1 MNFKEF
7 NTILEESFKQLTR
20 EEDFLFEI
28 DVDKDEMWNLYLDSF
43 PEGTNEY
50 FRERREFDCS
60 CCRNFI
66 KTIGNVVAV
75 KNGVVKTIWDFKTGS
90 SKYQP
95 VIDSLSEYIKSKTI
109 KDVWVNKLN
118 KIGVNNNYERLENGE
133 INQWFHFFVEIPRNL
148 VNNSASSEAEIKG
161 ELRTSRNVF
170 KRSLDEITEI
180 SVETVLEL
188 TNQNSLYKGDEW
200 KSVLNEFLKYKKEYD
215 KLETD
220 SEKEIYAWENSVKVG
235 GAVTRIRNHSMGT
248 LLLDIS
254 EGLDLD
260 TAVKKYEKIVAP
272 ENYKRSKPIYT
283 KQMLEEAKKTIE
295 KLGFMDS
302 LPRRHAILDDITV
315 NDILFSNKDSAKN
328 LGGLDVFAEMEKEV
342 AVNPKKFSKVEEISI
357 DKFVEDVL
365 PTAKDIEVLL
375 ENKHASNMMSL
386 IAPENK
392 NSESMFK
399 WKNGFS
405 WAYSGNMTDSS
416 MRDRVKLAG
425 GNVEGVLRFSIQ
437 WNDEEH
443 DGNDLDAHCI
453 EPSGFEIYYG
463 DKRSYHTNGTLDVD
477 IINPKRGVPAV
488 ENITWSGTEKME
500 KGIYKFLVHNF
511 RHRGGRNGFKAEIE
525 FEGQIYSFE
534 YNKDI
539 RGGERVVVAEV
550 KFDGNGFTIKE
561 MLSSNVSS
569 RDIWGLKSNQFV
581 PVSVILNSPNHWSS
595 EKPTGNKH
603 FFFML
608 KNAKNPENPN
618 GFYNEFLKE
627 ELSIHRKVF
636 EALSSK
642 MAVRD
647 SDEQLSGLGFSST
660 RRNELI
666 VKITGLTQRILKIK
680 F

>member
-7 NTILEESFKQLTR
+7 NTILEESFKQLTQ
-20 EEDFLFEI
+20 EEDFLFEV

-118 KIGVNNNYERLENGE
+118 EIGVNNNYERLENGE
-133 INQWFHFFVEIPRNL
+133 INQWFHFFVQIPKSL
-148 VNNSASSEAEIKG
+148 VNNSMSSEAELKG

-235 GAVTRIRNHSMGT
+235 GAVTRIRNHSIGT

-315 NDILFSNKDSAKN
+315 NDILFSNKDSAKS
-328 LGGLDVFAEMEKEV
+328 LGGLDIFSEMEKEV

-357 DKFVEDVL
+357 DKFVKDVL
-365 PTAKDIEVLL
+365 PTAKDVEVLL
-375 ENKHASNMMSL
+375 ENKHTSNMMSL

-392 NSESMFK
+392 NSKSMLK
-399 WKNGFS
+399 WENGFS
-405 WAYSGNMTDSS
+405 WAYTGNMTDSS
-416 MRDRVKLAG
+416 MRDRVKSAG

-437 WNDEEH
+437 WNDEEY

-463 DKRSYHTNGTLDVD
+463 DKRSYRTNGTLDVD

-488 ENITWSGTEKME
+488 ENITWSNTEKME
-500 KGIYKFLVHNF
+500 KGTYKFLVHNYS
-511 RHRGGRNGFKAEIE
+511 HRGGRNGFKAEIE

-534 YNKDI
+534 YNKDV

-550 KFDGNGFTIKE
+550 EFDGNGFTIKE

-581 PVSVILNSPNHWSS
+581 PVSVIMNSPNHWDS
-595 EKPTGNKH
+595 EKGIGNKH

-608 KNAKNPENPN
+608 KDARNPENPN

-627 ELSIHRKVF
+627 DLSAHRKVF

-642 MAVRD
+642 MAVKD